1 MSLETGQLIEG
12 KYRIVRLLGEG
23 GMGAVYE
30 GENVRINRRV
40 AIKVL
45 HAGFTE
51 NKEVTQ
57 RFEREAQA
65 AGRIGNDH
73 ILEVLDLGNLSNG
86 DHFIVMEYLDGEPL
100 SARIAKEK
108 RLTPYQLAP
117 LVRQIAVGLG
127 AAHQA
132 GIVHRDLKPDNIY
145 ILKSKAGH
153 ADFVKIIDFGI
164 SKFQPLSGDGMK
176 MTRTGAVMGTPYY
189 MSPEQ
194 ASGSTDAD
202 ARSDVYSV
210 GVMMFEAVTG
220 QVPFDAATFNQLM
233 FKIVLSDVP
242 TPETLVPDL
251 DPAFAS
257 IVTKAM
263 ARDVNVRFQSTDD
276 LINALDA
283 WMERGASVSLPPPGE
298 GRASQ
303 VLIPL
308 DARGA
313 LQGVTNAGTGPA
325 LPRATGISGG
335 TGIGTGGSWATSQ
348 TDEAAPKKKSGGGAV
363 AAALV
368 ALVLLGGGAAFALM
382 GGKKAAAPAAA
393 PPVAVAPP
401 TTAAQQPEV
410 VPVPAA
416 PAPIVA
422 PAPEPAASVAVA
434 EVDAGAAPS
443 ATAALAVAP
452 KPAVRPVGRPA
463 PRPAAAKPPSKSGG
477 ATDFGY

>member
-73 ILEVLDLGNLSNG
+73 ILEVLDLGSLANG

-100 SARIAKEK
+100 SARIASQK
-108 RLTPYQLAP
+108 RMTPFQLAP

-153 ADFVKIIDFGI
+153 ADFIKIIDFGI

-202 ARSDVYSV
+202 ARSDIYSV

-263 ARDVNVRFQSTDD
+263 ARDVNVRFQSTAD

-303 VLIPL
+303 VHIPN

-313 LQGVTNAGTGPA
+313 LHGVTSASHGAAVAKTTSAGA
-325 LPRATGISGG
+325 GG
-335 TGIGTGGSWATSQ
+335 VGTGGSWATSQ
-348 TDEAAPKKKSGGGAV
+348 VEEAPPKKKSGGGTL
-363 AAALV
+363 AAAFV
-368 ALVLLGGGAAFALM
+368 ALVLLGGGAAYAFM
-382 GGKKAAAPAAA
+382 GAKKQAAPAAA
-393 PPVAVAPP
+393 PPVAVAPAA
-401 TTAAQQPEV
+401 TTAAPPE
-410 VPVPAA
+410 PVPPPAEPTPA
-416 PAPIVA
+416 PAVA
-422 PAPEPAASVAVA
+422 PVATASAAAVEA
-434 EVDAGAAPS
+434 DAGAAAPS
-443 ATAALAVAP
+443 AAPAVAVAP
-452 KPAVRPVGRPA
+452 KPAVRPVARPAA
-463 PRPAAAKPPSKSGG
+463 PRPAKPANKSG

>member
-1 MSLETGQLIEG
+1 MSLETGQIIEG

-73 ILEVLDLGNLSNG
+73 ILEVLDLGTLATG

-100 SARIAKEK
+100 SARIAREK
-108 RLTPYQLAP
+108 RLEPFQLAP
-117 LVRQIAVGLG
+117 LIRQVVVGLG

-145 ILKSKAGH
+145 ILKTKAGH

-202 ARSDVYSV
+202 ARSDIYSV
-210 GVMMFEAVTG
+210 GVIMFEAVTG
-220 QVPFDAATFNQLM
+220 QVPFEAATFNQLM

-242 TPETLVPDL
+242 TPESVVPDL
-251 DPAFAS
+251 DPAFS
-257 IVTKAM
+257 SLITKAM
-263 ARDVNVRFQSTDD
+263 ARDVNLRFQSTQDF
-276 LINALDA
+276 ITALDA
-283 WMERGASVSLPPPGE
+283 WMAHGASVSVPPPGDYQ
-298 GRASQ
+298 RASQ
-303 VLIPL
+303 VLIPH

-313 LQGVTNAGTGPA
+313 LHGVTSAGTSHSGATNPGVAGRTTGAGAGTG
-325 LPRATGISGG
+325 G
-335 TGIGTGGSWATSQ
+335 TWATSQ
-348 TDEAAPKKKSGGGAV
+348 ADDAPPVKKSSTGLAI
-363 AAALV
+363 AAAVGLLV
-368 ALVLLGGGAAFALM
+368 VGGSAFALFA
-382 GGKKAAAPAAA
+382 GKKAEPTAAA
-393 PPVAVAPP
+393 PPPAASSAVVAPVE
-401 TTAAQQPEV
+401 Q
-410 VPVPAA
+410 VPPPPV
-416 PAPIVA
+416 VA
-422 PAPEPAASVAVA
+422 PAPPEVAPAPSVTSVATA
-434 EVDAGAAPS
+434 EPAPS
-443 ATAALAVAP
+443 ATTPPAPVAA
-452 KPAVRPVGRPA
+452 KPAVRPVARPTQ
-463 PRPAAAKPPSKSGG
+463 PRPSKPAKPGGPS
-477 ATDFGY
+477 TPDFGY